1 MNRQNFEH
9 QFETISDRIWDLA
22 ETRYQEFRSSA
33 LQADFLEKEGF
44 SVTRDLGGITTAF
57 SASFGSGHPVIGL
70 LGEFDALPRMN
81 QEADVPE
88 KQTDRP
94 GAAGHGCGHNLLG
107 TGTMEATCLIRH
119 WLLQTQSEGTVI
131 YFGCPAEEGGA
142 GKAFLT
148 RSGCFDSLDF
158 ALAWHPGSKT
168 GLIKEALA
176 NIRVIFDFTGKSAHA
191 AAHPE
196 LGRSALD
203 ACELMNV
210 GVNYLREHVKS
221 DARMH
226 YAYLNDGGDAPNI
239 VPAAATLLYALRAPE
254 SAYVAELYERVSDV
268 AKGAALMTGTKVSFR
283 TVSAYA
289 DLLSVPAMEA
299 LMMESMQEAEKP
311 EYTEEDYAYAAG
323 FMLLPESP
331 DSAESCAESC
341 SESGADSGSDSGS
354 ASAPDSTFLLDP
366 ARMTAAANHT
376 SIDTDILPADQT
388 INLGSTDVGDV
399 SWQVPTGLIGV
410 ATEAAGCALHTWQIV
425 AQGKSPLAHKGMHYA
440 ARILFEAAR
449 RLYSNPELCKLIQ
462 ENYQTVKGNR
472 SYRSMLPD
480 SVKPGDF

>member
-1 MNRQNFEH
+1 MNRQDFEQ
-9 QFETISDRIWDLA
+9 QFTSISDQIWEFA
-22 ETRYQEFRSSA
+22 EPRYQEFHSSA
-33 LQADFLEKEGF
+33 LQADFLEQKGF
-44 SVTRDLGGITTAF
+44 TVTRNLGGIATAF

-70 LGEFDALPRMN
+70 LGEYDALPCMN
-81 QEADVPE
+81 QIADSPE
-88 KQTDRP
+88 KQTDLP

-107 TGTMEATCLIRH
+107 TGAMEAACLIRD
-119 WLLQTQSEGTVI
+119 WLLQTHSEGTVI

-148 RSGCFDSLDF
+148 RSGCFDNLDF

-168 GLIKEALA
+168 GLIKKALA

-254 SAYVAELYERVSDV
+254 STYVAELYDRVSDV
-268 AKGAALMTGTKVSFR
+268 AKGAALMTGTRVSCR

-289 DLLSVPAMEA
+289 ELLSVPAMEA
-299 LMMESMQEAEKP
+299 LMMEAMQEAEKP
-311 EYTEEDYAYAAG
+311 EYADDDYEYAAR
-323 FMLLPESP
+323 FAADQASP
-331 DSAESCAESC
+331 
-341 SESGADSGSDSGS
+341 
-354 ASAPDSTFLLDP
+354 
-366 ARMTAAANHT
+366 
-376 SIDTDILPADQT
+376 SIDTTILPADQS

-410 ATEAAGCALHTWQIV
+410 TTEAAGCALHTWQIV
-425 AQGKSPLAHKGMHYA
+425 AQGKSPLAYKGMHYA
-440 ARILFEAAR
+440 ARILFAAAKK
-449 RLYSNPELCKLIQ
+449 LYESPERCALIQ
-462 ENYQTVKGNR
+462 DDYQHVIGHRT
-472 SYRSMLPD
+472 YQSMLPD

>member
-1 MNRQNFEH
+1 MNRQDFEQ
-9 QFETISDRIWDLA
+9 QFTSISDQIWEFA
-22 ETRYQEFRSSA
+22 EPRYQEFHSSA
-33 LQADFLEKEGF
+33 LQADFLEQEGF
-44 SVTRDLGGITTAF
+44 TVTRNLGGIATAF

-70 LGEFDALPRMN
+70 LGEYDALPCMN
-81 QEADVPE
+81 QIADSPE
-88 KQTDRP
+88 KQTDLP

-107 TGTMEATCLIRH
+107 TGAMEAACLIRD
-119 WLLQTQSEGTVI
+119 WLLQTHSEGTVI

-148 RSGCFDSLDF
+148 RSGCFDNLDF

-254 SAYVAELYERVSDV
+254 STYVAELYVRVSDV
-268 AKGAALMTGTKVSFR
+268 AKGAALMTGTRVSCR

-289 DLLSVPAMEA
+289 ELLSVPAMEA
-299 LMMESMQEAEKP
+299 LMMEAMQEAEKP
-311 EYTEEDYAYAAG
+311 EYTDDDYEYAAR
-323 FMLLPESP
+323 FAADQASP
-331 DSAESCAESC
+331 
-341 SESGADSGSDSGS
+341 
-354 ASAPDSTFLLDP
+354 
-366 ARMTAAANHT
+366 
-376 SIDTDILPADQT
+376 SIDTAILPADQS

-410 ATEAAGCALHTWQIV
+410 TTEAAGCALHTWQVV

-440 ARILFEAAR
+440 ARILFAAAKK
-449 RLYSNPELCKLIQ
+449 LYESPERCALIQ
-462 ENYQTVKGNR
+462 DDYQHVIGHRT
-472 SYRSMLPD
+472 YQSMLPD

>member
-1 MNRQNFEH
+1 MNRQ
-9 QFETISDRIWDLA
+9 QFEQQFTSISDQIWKFA
-22 ETRYQEFRSSA
+22 EPRYQEFHSSA
-33 LQADFLEKEGF
+33 LQADFLEQEGF
-44 SVTRDLGGITTAF
+44 TVTRNLGGIATAF

-70 LGEFDALPRMN
+70 LGEYDALPCMN
-81 QEADVPE
+81 QIADSPE
-88 KQTDRP
+88 KQTDHP

-107 TGTMEATCLIRH
+107 TGAMEAACLIRD
-119 WLLQTQSEGTVI
+119 WLLQTHSEGTVI

-148 RSGCFDSLDF
+148 RSGCFDNLDF

-254 SAYVAELYERVSDV
+254 STYVAELYDRVSDV
-268 AKGAALMTGTKVSFR
+268 AKGAALMTGTRVSCR

-289 DLLSVPAMEA
+289 ELLSVPAMEA
-299 LMMESMQEAEKP
+299 LMMEAMQEAEKP
-311 EYTEEDYAYAAG
+311 EYADDDYEYAAR
-323 FMLLPESP
+323 FAADQASP
-331 DSAESCAESC
+331 
-341 SESGADSGSDSGS
+341 
-354 ASAPDSTFLLDP
+354 
-366 ARMTAAANHT
+366 
-376 SIDTDILPADQT
+376 SIDTTILPADQS

-410 ATEAAGCALHTWQIV
+410 TTEAAGCALHTWQIV

-440 ARILFEAAR
+440 ARILFAAAKK
-449 RLYSNPELCKLIQ
+449 LYESPERCALIQ
-462 ENYQTVKGNR
+462 DDYQNVIGHRT
-472 SYRSMLPD
+472 YRSMLPD

>member
-1 MNRQNFEH
+1 MNRQDFEQ
-9 QFETISDRIWDLA
+9 QFISISDQIWEFA
-22 ETRYQEFRSSA
+22 EPRYQEFHSSA
-33 LQADFLEKEGF
+33 LQADFLEQEGF
-44 SVTRDLGGITTAF
+44 TVTRNLGGIATAF

-70 LGEFDALPRMN
+70 LGEYDALPCMN
-81 QEADVPE
+81 QIADSPE
-88 KQTDRP
+88 KQTDLP

-107 TGTMEATCLIRH
+107 TGAMEAACLIRD
-119 WLLQTQSEGTVI
+119 WLLQTHSEGTVI

-148 RSGCFDSLDF
+148 RSGCFDNLDF

-168 GLIKEALA
+168 GLIKKALA

-254 SAYVAELYERVSDV
+254 STYVAELYDRVSDV
-268 AKGAALMTGTKVSFR
+268 AKGAALMTGTRVSCR

-289 DLLSVPAMEA
+289 ELLSVPAMEA
-299 LMMESMQEAEKP
+299 LMMEAMQEAEKP
-311 EYTEEDYAYAAG
+311 EYADDDYEYAAR
-323 FMLLPESP
+323 FAADQASP
-331 DSAESCAESC
+331 
-341 SESGADSGSDSGS
+341 
-354 ASAPDSTFLLDP
+354 
-366 ARMTAAANHT
+366 
-376 SIDTDILPADQT
+376 SIDTTILPADQS

-410 ATEAAGCALHTWQIV
+410 TTGCALHTWQIV

-440 ARILFEAAR
+440 ARILFAAAKK
-449 RLYSNPELCKLIQ
+449 LYESPERCALIQ
-462 ENYQTVKGNR
+462 DDYQHVIGHRT
-472 SYRSMLPD
+472 YQSMLPD

>member
-1 MNRQNFEH
+1 MNRQDFEQ
-9 QFETISDRIWDLA
+9 QFISISDQIWEFA
-22 ETRYQEFRSSA
+22 EPRYQEFHSSA
-33 LQADFLEKEGF
+33 LQADFLEQEGF
-44 SVTRDLGGITTAF
+44 TVTRNLGGIATAF

-70 LGEFDALPRMN
+70 LGEYDALPCMN
-81 QEADVPE
+81 QIADSPE
-88 KQTDRP
+88 KQTDLP

-107 TGTMEATCLIRH
+107 TGAMEAACLIRD
-119 WLLQTQSEGTVI
+119 WLLQTHSEGTVI

-148 RSGCFDSLDF
+148 RSGCFDNLDF

-168 GLIKEALA
+168 GLIKKALA

-254 SAYVAELYERVSDV
+254 STYVAELYDRVSDV
-268 AKGAALMTGTKVSFR
+268 AKGAALMTGTRVSCR

-289 DLLSVPAMEA
+289 ELLSVPAMEA
-299 LMMESMQEAEKP
+299 LMMEAMQEAEKP
-311 EYTEEDYAYAAG
+311 EYADDDYEYAAR
-323 FMLLPESP
+323 FAADQASP
-331 DSAESCAESC
+331 
-341 SESGADSGSDSGS
+341 
-354 ASAPDSTFLLDP
+354 
-366 ARMTAAANHT
+366 
-376 SIDTDILPADQT
+376 SIDTTILPADQS

-410 ATEAAGCALHTWQIV
+410 TTEAAGCALHTWQIV

-440 ARILFEAAR
+440 ARILFAAAKK
-449 RLYSNPELCKLIQ
+449 LYESPERCALIQ
-462 ENYQTVKGNR
+462 DDYQNVIGHRT
-472 SYRSMLPD
+472 YQSMLPD

>member
-1 MNRQNFEH
+1 MNRQDFEQ
-9 QFETISDRIWDLA
+9 QFTSISDQIWEFA
-22 ETRYQEFRSSA
+22 EPRYQEFHSSA
-33 LQADFLEKEGF
+33 LQADFLEQEGF
-44 SVTRDLGGITTAF
+44 TVTRNLGGIATAF

-70 LGEFDALPRMN
+70 LGEYDALPCMN
-81 QEADVPE
+81 QIADSPE
-88 KQTDRP
+88 KQTDLP

-107 TGTMEATCLIRH
+107 TGAMEAVCLIRD
-119 WLLQTQSEGTVI
+119 WLLQTHSEGPVI

-148 RSGCFDSLDF
+148 RSGCFDNLDF

-168 GLIKEALA
+168 GLIKKALA

-268 AKGAALMTGTKVSFR
+268 AKGAALMTGTKVSYR

-289 DLLSVPAMEA
+289 DLLSVPAMEE
-299 LMMESMQEAEKP
+299 LMMEAMQEAEKP
-311 EYTEEDYAYAAG
+311 EYADDDYEYAAR
-323 FMLLPESP
+323 FAADQASP
-331 DSAESCAESC
+331 
-341 SESGADSGSDSGS
+341 
-354 ASAPDSTFLLDP
+354 
-366 ARMTAAANHT
+366 
-376 SIDTDILPADQT
+376 SIDTTILPADQS

-410 ATEAAGCALHTWQIV
+410 TTEAAGCALHTWQIV

-440 ARILFEAAR
+440 ARILFAAAKK
-449 RLYSNPELCKLIQ
+449 LYESPERCALIQ
-462 ENYQTVKGNR
+462 DDYQNVIGHRT
-472 SYRSMLPD
+472 YQSMLPD

>member
-1 MNRQNFEH
+1 MNRQDFEQ
-9 QFETISDRIWDLA
+9 QFTSISDQIWEFA
-22 ETRYQEFRSSA
+22 EPRYQEFHSSA
-33 LQADFLEKEGF
+33 LQADFLEQEGF
-44 SVTRDLGGITTAF
+44 TVTRNLGGIATAF

-70 LGEFDALPRMN
+70 LGEYDALPCMN
-81 QEADVPE
+81 QIADSPE
-88 KQTDRP
+88 KQTDLP

-107 TGTMEATCLIRH
+107 TGAMEAACLIRD
-119 WLLQTQSEGTVI
+119 WLLQTHSEGTVI

-148 RSGCFDSLDF
+148 RSSCFDNLDF

-254 SAYVAELYERVSDV
+254 SAYVTELYDRVSDV
-268 AKGAALMTGTKVSFR
+268 AKGAALMTGTRVSCR

-289 DLLSVPAMEA
+289 ELLSVPAMEA
-299 LMMESMQEAEKP
+299 LMMEAMQEAEKP
-311 EYTEEDYAYAAG
+311 EYTDDDYEYAAR
-323 FMLLPESP
+323 FAADQASP
-331 DSAESCAESC
+331 
-341 SESGADSGSDSGS
+341 
-354 ASAPDSTFLLDP
+354 
-366 ARMTAAANHT
+366 
-376 SIDTDILPADQT
+376 SIDTAILPADQT

-410 ATEAAGCALHTWQIV
+410 TTEAAGCALHTWQVV

-440 ARILFEAAR
+440 ARILFAAAKK
-449 RLYSNPELCKLIQ
+449 LYESPERCALIQ
-462 ENYQTVKGNR
+462 DDYQNVIGHRT
-472 SYRSMLPD
+472 YQSMLPD

>member
-1 MNRQNFEH
+1 MNRQDFEQ
-9 QFETISDRIWDLA
+9 QFTSISDQIWEFA
-22 ETRYQEFRSSA
+22 EPRYQEFHSSA
-33 LQADFLEKEGF
+33 LQADFLEQEGF
-44 SVTRDLGGITTAF
+44 TVTRNLGGIATAF

-70 LGEFDALPRMN
+70 LGEYDALPCMN
-81 QEADVPE
+81 QIADSPE
-88 KQTDRP
+88 KQTDLP
-94 GAAGHGCGHNLLG
+94 GAAEHGCGHNLLG
-107 TGTMEATCLIRH
+107 TGAMEAACLIRD
-119 WLLQTQSEGTVI
+119 WLLQTHSEGTVI

-148 RSGCFDSLDF
+148 RSGCFDNLDF

-254 SAYVAELYERVSDV
+254 SAYVTELYDRVSDV
-268 AKGAALMTGTKVSFR
+268 AKGAALMTGTRVSCR

-289 DLLSVPAMEA
+289 ELLSVPAMEA
-299 LMMESMQEAEKP
+299 LMMEAMQEAEKP
-311 EYTEEDYAYAAG
+311 EYTDDDYEYAAR
-323 FMLLPESP
+323 FAADQASP
-331 DSAESCAESC
+331 
-341 SESGADSGSDSGS
+341 
-354 ASAPDSTFLLDP
+354 
-366 ARMTAAANHT
+366 
-376 SIDTDILPADQT
+376 SIDTAILPADQS

-410 ATEAAGCALHTWQIV
+410 TTEAAGCALHTWQIV

-440 ARILFEAAR
+440 ARILFAAAKK
-449 RLYSNPELCKLIQ
+449 LYESPERCALIQ
-462 ENYQTVKGNR
+462 DDYQHVIGHRT
-472 SYRSMLPD
+472 YQSMLPD

>member
-1 MNRQNFEH
+1 MNRQTFEQ
-9 QFETISDRIWDLA
+9 QFTSISDQIWEFA

-44 SVTRDLGGITTAF
+44 TVTRNLGGIATAF

-70 LGEFDALPRMN
+70 LGEYDALPRMN
-81 QEADVPE
+81 QTADFSE
-88 KQTDRP
+88 KQADRP

-107 TGTMEATCLIRH
+107 TGAMEAACLIRD
-119 WLLQTQSEGTVI
+119 WLLQTHSEGTVI

-148 RSGCFDSLDF
+148 RSGCFHGLDF

-268 AKGAALMTGTKVSFR
+268 AKGAALMTGTKVSYR

-289 DLLSVPAMEA
+289 DLLSVPAMEK
-299 LMMESMQEAEKP
+299 LMMEAMQEAEKP
-311 EYTEEDYAYAAG
+311 EYTEEDYAYAAQ
-323 FMLLPESP
+323 F
-331 DSAESCAESC
+331 A
-341 SESGADSGSDSGS
+341 ADEN
-354 ASAPDSTFLLDP
+354 PP
-366 ARMTAAANHT
+366 
-376 SIDTDILPADQT
+376 SIDTAILPADQS

-410 ATEAAGCALHTWQIV
+410 TTEAAGCALHTWQIV

-440 ARILFEAAR
+440 ARILFAAAKK
-449 RLYSNPELCKLIQ
+449 LYESPERCARIQ
-462 ENYQTVKGNR
+462 KDYQNIIGHRT
-472 SYRSMLPD
+472 YQSMLPD

>member
-1 MNRQNFEH
+1 MNRQDFEQ
-9 QFETISDRIWDLA
+9 QFTSISDQIWEFA
-22 ETRYQEFRSSA
+22 EPRYQEFHSSA
-33 LQADFLEKEGF
+33 LQADFLEQEGF
-44 SVTRDLGGITTAF
+44 TVTRNLGGIATAF

-70 LGEFDALPRMN
+70 LGEYDALPCMN
-81 QEADVPE
+81 QIADSPE
-88 KQTDRP
+88 KQTDLP

-107 TGTMEATCLIRH
+107 TGAMEAACLIRD
-119 WLLQTQSEGTVI
+119 WLLQTHSEGTVI

-148 RSGCFDSLDF
+148 RSGCFDNLDF

-254 SAYVAELYERVSDV
+254 SAYVTELYDRVSDV
-268 AKGAALMTGTKVSFR
+268 AKGAALMTGTRVSCR

-289 DLLSVPAMEA
+289 ELLSVPAMEA
-299 LMMESMQEAEKP
+299 LMMEAMQEAEKP
-311 EYTEEDYAYAAG
+311 EYTDDDYEYAAR
-323 FMLLPESP
+323 FAADQASP
-331 DSAESCAESC
+331 
-341 SESGADSGSDSGS
+341 
-354 ASAPDSTFLLDP
+354 
-366 ARMTAAANHT
+366 
-376 SIDTDILPADQT
+376 SIDTTILPADQS

-410 ATEAAGCALHTWQIV
+410 TTEAAGCALHTWQVV

-440 ARILFEAAR
+440 ARILFAAAKK
-449 RLYSNPELCKLIQ
+449 LYESPERCALIQ
-462 ENYQTVKGNR
+462 DDYQHVIGHRT
-472 SYRSMLPD
+472 YQSMLPD